1 MREGAE
7 DKEIVEERRRRRD
20 GEAGKVT
27 VTFSRYVT
35 VNLLG
40 FV

>member
-1 MREGAE
+1 MRGEE
-7 DKEIVEERRRRRD
+7 DKEAVEERKRRRD
-20 GEAGKVT
+20 GRAGKVT

-40 FV
+40 FA